1 MEKQE
6 GQPYALSGGEL
17 RALQNVLLEM
27 LAELD
32 RICKKNGIQYYLDGG
47 TLLGAVRHKGFIP
60 WDDDLDVVML
70 RSEYER
76 LRAACR
82 QDLNATKY
90 FFQDNTTDPEYR
102 WGYAR
107 IRRKNSAFVR
117 LGQEHLKMQ
126 TGIFL
131 DIFLR
136 DNVPD
141 FYPRRLLNC
150 FYAFFLRK
158 VLYSEVGKVNARGG
172 FLRGIYALLNKIP
185 PPFAFRRLERLA
197 AKWNARPAQY
207 TRCLA
212 FHYVSSHGY
221 RFQLGFDR
229 RWFTEE
235 PVMLEFEGRS
245 FPAVRDYDGYLKCLY
260 GDYMT
265 LPPPEKRHWHPA
277 AVFRLP
283 PGTEEVEP

>member
-27 LAELD
+27 LVELD
-32 RICKKNGIQYYLDGG
+32 RICTKYRIRYYLEGG

-60 WDDDLDVVML
+60 WDDDVDVVML

-76 LRAACR
+76 LRAACLE
-82 QDLNATKY
+82 DLDESRF
-90 FFQDNTTDPEYR
+90 FFQDNNTDPAYR
-102 WGYAR
+102 WGFGR
-107 IRRKNSAFVR
+107 IRRKNSEFVR
-117 LGQEHLKMQ
+117 LGQEHLKMK

-150 FYAFFLRK
+150 FYAFCLRK
-158 VLYSEVGKVNARGG
+158 VLYSEVGRLNAPNAFLRRIYG
-172 FLRGIYALLNKIP
+172 FLSKIP
-185 PPFAFRRLERLA
+185 LSFAFRRLDRLA

-212 FHYVSSHGY
+212 FQYISSYDY

-235 PVMLEFEGRS
+235 PVMLEFEGRQ
-245 FPAVRDYDGYLKCLY
+245 FPGVRDYDAYLTCLH

-265 LPPPEKRHWHPA
+265 PPPPEKRHWHPA
-277 AVFRLP
+277 AYFRLP
-283 PGTEEVEP
+283 DDVEEFLP